1 MRRILARLALASLM
15 LTLCG
20 CGTSPTPTIRVG
32 EALYQQEDTFIS
44 TVAQSLQ
51 QRALEEEQARG
62 VKINLS
68 VADGR
73 GSQTQQNEQVDRF
86 LDQKYDVICVNIVD
100 RTAAAVIIDKAQAAG
115 VPVIFFNR
123 QPVEEDLSRWDGAYY
138 VGSPGAQ
145 AGELQGQIV
154 LEAWQQDPAALD
166 RSGDGVVQYV
176 MLEGE
181 AGHQDA
187 LLRTKYSVLALTE
200 AGVPVEKLANDTAD
214 WQRGQASIHMTQ
226 WLKEFGDQIE
236 VVFANNDDM
245 ALGAID
251 ACLAAE
257 LDPLPFVVGVD
268 ATPPALGAVEEGT
281 LQGTVLNDAQGQAR
295 EMLIWPVTWRR
306 ARRRRWRTATMSGWS
321 TLPSPERRWTPR
333 LPERETKVNEWNRP
347 RNALRSGAGFALLR
361 EKIRSAIPGRGAGR
375 SELIEGHQQRHGDDA
390 PQGGEHVDGPGI
402 LAVSAVDLGQLGDHG
417 AGGGAGS
424 QQTDEQNVRPAG
436 DQRGDAAELEQ
447 AQHRQGISH
456 QPQGDDLPDS
466 RQAHHRPQVH
476 PSQHH
481 ADDDHA
487 DGAQHGAHGLHGAGE

>member
-32 EALYQQEDTFIS
+32 VALYQQEDTFIS

-51 QRALEEEQARG
+51 QRALEEEQARD

-268 ATPPALGAVEEGT
+268 ATPPALEAVEEGT

-295 EMLIWPVTWRR
+295 EMLDLACDLAEGTAPQVEDGHYVWLEYSAVTRK
-306 ARRRRWRTATMSGWS
+306 
-321 TLPSPERRWTPR
+321 TLDAAS
-333 LPERETKVNEWNRP
+333 
-347 RNALRSGAGFALLR
+347 AGAGNQ
-361 EKIRSAIPGRGAGR
+361 
-375 SELIEGHQQRHGDDA
+375 SE
-390 PQGGEHVDGPGI
+390 
-402 LAVSAVDLGQLGDHG
+402 
-417 AGGGAGS
+417 
-424 QQTDEQNVRPAG
+424 
-436 DQRGDAAELEQ
+436 
-447 AQHRQGISH
+447 
-456 QPQGDDLPDS
+456 
-466 RQAHHRPQVH
+466 
-476 PSQHH
+476 
-481 ADDDHA
+481 
-487 DGAQHGAHGLHGAGE
+487 